1 MIAELGIDAAQAV
14 HALDEL
20 DARGELIKGRFTDS
34 GETSEKNDIQQW
46 LHKGC
51 FPAYSSIV
59 SCQGQKGRQNR
70 SIRASIRRFCLIVRA
85 LALLEVNAT
94 KALMV

>member
-20 DARGELIKGRFTDS
+20 DARGELIKEDS
-34 GETSEKNDIQQW
+34 LIQVR
-46 LHKGC
+46 LPKRTIFSNG
-51 FPAYSSIV
+51 STRIV
-59 SCQGQKGRQNR
+59 FRRIRALSLAKAERPSNR

>member
-46 LHKGC
+46 LHKD
-51 FPAYSSIV
+51 V
-59 SCQGQKGRQNR
+59 SGVLRALSLPSQKGRQTGR
-70 SIRASIRRFCLIVRA
+70 SERLSGVSA
-85 LALLEVNAT
+85 
-94 KALMV
+94 